1 MENKYFKY
9 ALMGILFLV
18 SIFSMQNVHAEKYT
32 GQAIWP
38 SEKIQGI
45 YIRKERPDGYKNG
58 NKLLL
63 LDEVK
68 IINLFIVYN
77 HILI

>member
-18 SIFSMQNVHAEKYT
+18 SIFSVQNVHAEKYT

-45 YIRKERPDGYKNG
+45 YIKKG